1 MERRDVH
8 SRGRSPG
15 LIDFSHSMHIAHFT
29 NAYHP
34 VVNGVVRSVSS
45 FRKAQ
50 QELGHNP
57 FVFAQYAGKYEDQDP
72 FVFRYPAF
80 KLPGKVDFPW
90 TVPVSP
96 FVDWLLPSLQPDV
109 LHTHH
114 PFLLGRAA
122 VAKSKELDLPL
133 VYTFHTQYSEYTHYF
148 PVPVETIQDLIKD
161 AIENW
166 LGEFMGRCHHIIV
179 PTESMKDI
187 VVEAFGL
194 EGGVTAIPTGIDLAP
209 FERADGAAVRARE
222 GWGDDTVMLS
232 IGRLAPEK
240 NFETLIDATALA
252 LQEHPQLRLVLIG
265 DGPSKSNLRQQTEKL
280 GIAERVTFTGK
291 VPFEEIPAYLKAT
304 NLFGFASTTET
315 QGLVTMEAMA
325 AGLPVVAVAATGT
338 EDVLDHEVQGLMT
351 ENNPVSLATGIVQV
365 LESPE
370 NAQNFSREALRTAR
384 SLEISTQAERMVA
397 VYEQAIE
404 AKRASKK
411 VQVTQRKKL
420 FRLRDSNLEF
430 RHLSLAHAGRR
441 VRRQIQVGTAR
452 LTEHAERL
460 LTDRR

>member
-1 MERRDVH
+1 
-8 SRGRSPG
+8 
-15 LIDFSHSMHIAHFT
+15 MHIAHFT

-34 VVNGVVRSVSS
+34 VVNGVVRSVSA

-50 QELGHNP
+50 VALGHNA
-57 FVFAQYAGKYEDQDP
+57 FVFAQYALKHEDEDP

-80 KLPGKVDFPW
+80 NLPGKLDFPW

-96 FVDWLLPSLQPDV
+96 FVDWLLPSLKPDV

-122 VAKSKELDLPL
+122 AAKSKEMDLPL

-148 PVPVETIQDLIKD
+148 PVPVETIQEILKD

-166 LGEFMGRCHHIIV
+166 LGDFMEHCHHIIV
-179 PTESMKDI
+179 PTESMKEI

-194 EGGVTAIPTGIDLAP
+194 EGGVTAISTGIDLAP
-209 FERADGAAVRARE
+209 FEAADGAALRTRE
-222 GWGDDTVMLS
+222 GWGTDKVMIS
-232 IGRLAPEK
+232 IGRMAPEK
-240 NFETLIDATALA
+240 NFETLLDATALA
-252 LQEHPQLRLVLIG
+252 LQEHPDLRLVLIG
-265 DGPSKSNLRQQTEKL
+265 DGPSKSSLHKQAERL
-280 GIAERVTFTGK
+280 GITERVQFTGK
-291 VPFEEIPAYLKAT
+291 VPFDDIPAYLKAAD
-304 NLFGFASTTET
+304 LFGFASTTET

-338 EDVLDHEVQGLMT
+338 EDVLEHEVQGLMT
-351 ENNPVSLATGIVQV
+351 ENEPISLATGIVQV
-365 LESPE
+365 LDSPE
-370 NAQNFSREALRTAR
+370 AAQGYRQESLNTAR
-384 SLEISTQAERMVA
+384 SLEISKQAARMIA

-404 AKRASKK
+404 DNAAARKI
-411 VQVTQRKKL
+411 QVTNRKKL

-430 RHLSLAHAGRR
+430 RHISLAEARRR
-441 VRRQIQVGTAR
+441 VRRRIIVGTAR

-460 LTDRR
+460 LIDRE